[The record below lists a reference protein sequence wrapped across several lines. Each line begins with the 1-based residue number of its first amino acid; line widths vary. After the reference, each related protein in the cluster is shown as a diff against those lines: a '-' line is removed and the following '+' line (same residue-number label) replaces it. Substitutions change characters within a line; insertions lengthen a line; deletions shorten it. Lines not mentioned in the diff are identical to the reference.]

1 MIHIHHV
8 IFSHEAQ
15 LSHLANTKWLH
26 LPTLTLYPKDLYSL
40 TPEISAVAQGAFL
53 SVGSG
58 TLASD
63 AADNSPQV
71 AHVPGINGFR
81 WGCFTGYSS
90 AWTWDFTCV
99 DTTRAPVLGTRVP
112 GLYCLQGHSEVVPS
126 SLFKKSTLVLWASWG
141 CFRLLNQCINDKL
154 FNNNT
159 WGKVIHKYI
168 VSLRHS

>member
-1 MIHIHHV
+1 MTPPPHPHPV
-8 IFSHEAQ
+8 PQ
-15 LSHLANTKWLH
+15 RPL
-26 LPTLTLYPKDLYSL
+26 LPHPWDQHSGSRCIPFCRFWYVVFPSL
-40 TPEISAVAQGAFL
+40 
-53 SVGSG
+53 
-58 TLASD
+58 LASD